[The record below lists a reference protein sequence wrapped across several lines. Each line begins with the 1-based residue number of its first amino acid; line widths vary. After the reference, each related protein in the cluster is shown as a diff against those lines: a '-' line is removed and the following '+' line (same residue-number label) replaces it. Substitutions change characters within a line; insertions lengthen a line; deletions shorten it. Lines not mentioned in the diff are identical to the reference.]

1 MKSCVSIL
9 STCLSCS
16 NLLGIIL
23 LVFSVSV
30 SAQTSLWQISKGD
43 KRLYLGGT
51 VHVLGY
57 EDYPLPEEFAQAFSN
72 SKKIVFETDI
82 VKAKEPEFAQK
93 LLRQMTY
100 PQGQSLRDVLN
111 KQTYQRLV
119 AYFSDKVPMAQI
131 DTMKPGMVVL
141 MLSAIEFQRMGLVTV
156 GVDEHFWNLAR
167 QEGKSIG
174 TLETLDEQLGF
185 LVNMGKGNENELI
198 MSTLNELKQVDLMI
212 NTLRSAWRAGNELEM
227 KNIVL
232 QDMVDDY
239 PELYQSMLVKRNHNW
254 LPHIEAMM
262 DNEGIA
268 LVLVGALHLVGD
280 DGLLQL
286 FRDKGYEVTH
296 F

>member
-16 NLLGIIL
+16 KLLGIIL

-57 EDYPLPEEFAQAFSN
+57 EDYPLPEEFVEAFSN

-100 PQGQSLRDVLN
+100 PQGKSLRDVLN

>member
-16 NLLGIIL
+16 KLLGIIL

-57 EDYPLPEEFAQAFSN
+57 EDYPLPEEFTQAFSN
-72 SKKIVFETDI
+72 SKKVVFETDI

-100 PQGQSLRDVLN
+100 PQGKSLKDVLN

-286 FRDKGYEVTH
+286 FRNKGYEVTH

>member
-9 STCLSCS
+9 STCLLS
-16 NLLGIIL
+16 LIL

-72 SKKIVFETDI
+72 SKKVVFETDI

-100 PQGQSLRDVLN
+100 PQGKSLKDVLN

-232 QDMVDDY
+232 QDMADDY

-286 FRDKGYEVTH
+286 FRNKGYEVTH